1 MLLRLRSLLAPIT
14 PLQWAL
20 GISLLVHAGLLTL
33 RFTDPE
39 TFNRIFQDTPL
50 EVVLVNARSTS
61 TPNKAQAIAQA
72 NLEGGGTLLNGRAAS
87 PLPPALINSLGDTL
101 EDQSQPQ
108 VKTLQARQQQ
118 LLAQVRQQ
126 IASLLEKKPEPD
138 TQEAEEQAAEIKKRQ
153 LLRQLAEIE
162 RRIQEDNTGPKKRY
176 ISPSTRE
183 EVFALYYDRLRR
195 TVEDKGT
202 SNFPQAGGQKLYG
215 ELTMVV
221 TVQHDGQILDTDIVD
236 GSGNPQLDRYALAI
250 VRQAGPFGK
259 FSPAMRQQADQIVVV
274 SRFKFTRDDTLETR
288 VSTPAAAR

>member
-1 MLLRLRSLLAPIT
+1 MLQALRSLLAPVT

-20 GISLLVHAGLLTL
+20 GVSVLVHAGLLTL

-61 TPNKAQAIAQA
+61 APTKAQAIAQA
-72 NLEGGGTLLNGRAAS
+72 NLEGGGTLQSGRAAS
-87 PLPPALINSLGDTL
+87 PLPPALINSLGETL
-101 EDQSQPQ
+101 DDQSQPQ
-108 VKTLQARQQQ
+108 VKALQARQQQ

-126 IASLLEKKPEPD
+126 MAALLEKKPEPD
-138 TQEAEEQAAEIKKRQ
+138 TQDAEEQAAELKKRQ

-176 ISPSTRE
+176 VSPSTRE
-183 EVFALYYDRLRR
+183 EVYAQYYDRLRR

-221 TVQHDGQILDTDIVD
+221 TVQHDGQILKTDIVD
-236 GSGNPQLDRYALAI
+236 SSGNSQLDRYAQAI

-288 VSTPAAAR
+288 VSTPAGTR

>member
-1 MLLRLRSLLAPIT
+1 MLQALRSLLAPVT

-20 GISLLVHAGLLTL
+20 GVSVLVHAGLLTL

-61 TPNKAQAIAQA
+61 APTKAQAIAQA
-72 NLEGGGTLLNGRAAS
+72 NLEGGGTLQSGRAAS
-87 PLPPALINSLGDTL
+87 PLPPALINSLGETL
-101 EDQSQPQ
+101 DDQSQPQ
-108 VKTLQARQQQ
+108 VKALQARQQQ

-126 IASLLEKKPEPD
+126 MAALLEKKPEPD
-138 TQEAEEQAAEIKKRQ
+138 TQDAEEQAAELKKRQ

-176 ISPSTRE
+176 VSPSTRE
-183 EVFALYYDRLRR
+183 EVYALYYDRLRR

-221 TVQHDGQILDTDIVD
+221 TVQHDGQILKTDIVD
-236 GSGNPQLDRYALAI
+236 SSGNSQLDRYAQAI

-288 VSTPAAAR
+288 VSTPAGAR

>member
-1 MLLRLRSLLAPIT
+1 
-14 PLQWAL
+14 L

-138 TQEAEEQAAEIKKRQ
+138 TQEAEEHAAEIKKRQ

>member
-39 TFNRIFQDTPL
+39 TFNRIFQDKPL

-101 EDQSQPQ
+101 EDQTQPQ

-221 TVQHDGQILDTDIVD
+221 TVQHDGQVLNTDIVD
-236 GSGNPQLDRYALAI
+236 GSGNPQLDRYAQAI

-288 VSTPAAAR
+288 VSTAAAAR

>member
-1 MLLRLRSLLAPIT
+1 
-14 PLQWAL
+14 
-20 GISLLVHAGLLTL
+20 VHAGLLTL

-61 TPNKAQAIAQA
+61 APTKAQAIAQA
-72 NLEGGGTLLNGRAAS
+72 NLEGGGTLQSGRAAS
-87 PLPPALINSLGDTL
+87 PLPPALINSLGETL
-101 EDQSQPQ
+101 DDQSQPQ
-108 VKTLQARQQQ
+108 VKALQARQQQ

-126 IASLLEKKPEPD
+126 MAALLEKKPEPD
-138 TQEAEEQAAEIKKRQ
+138 TQDAEEQAAELKKRQ

-176 ISPSTRE
+176 VSPSTRE
-183 EVFALYYDRLRR
+183 EVYALYYDRLRR

-221 TVQHDGQILDTDIVD
+221 TVQHDGQILKTDIVD
-236 GSGNPQLDRYALAI
+236 SSGNSQLDRYAQAI

-288 VSTPAAAR
+288 VSTPAGAR

>member
-1 MLLRLRSLLAPIT
+1 
-14 PLQWAL
+14 LQWAL
-20 GISLLVHAGLLTL
+20 GVSVLVHAGLLTL

-61 TPNKAQAIAQA
+61 APTKAQAIAQA
-72 NLEGGGTLLNGRAAS
+72 NLEGGGTLQSGRAAS
-87 PLPPALINSLGDTL
+87 PLPPALINSLGETL
-101 EDQSQPQ
+101 DDQSQPQ
-108 VKTLQARQQQ
+108 VKALQARQQQ

-126 IASLLEKKPEPD
+126 MAALLEKKPEPD
-138 TQEAEEQAAEIKKRQ
+138 TQDAEEQAAELKKRQ

-176 ISPSTRE
+176 VSPSTRE
-183 EVFALYYDRLRR
+183 EVYALYYDRLRR

-221 TVQHDGQILDTDIVD
+221 TVQHDGQILKTDIVD
-236 GSGNPQLDRYALAI
+236 SSGNSQLDRYAQAI

-288 VSTPAAAR
+288 VSTPAGAR

>member
-1 MLLRLRSLLAPIT
+1 MLQALRSLLAPVT

-20 GISLLVHAGLLTL
+20 GVSVLVHAGLLTL

-61 TPNKAQAIAQA
+61 APTKAQAIAQA
-72 NLEGGGTLLNGRAAS
+72 NLEGGGTLQSGRAAS
-87 PLPPALINSLGDTL
+87 PLPPALINSLGETL
-101 EDQSQPQ
+101 DDQSQPQ
-108 VKTLQARQQQ
+108 VKALQARQQQ

-126 IASLLEKKPEPD
+126 MAALLEKKPEPD
-138 TQEAEEQAAEIKKRQ
+138 TQDAEEQAAELKKRQ

-176 ISPSTRE
+176 VSPSTRE
-183 EVFALYYDRLRR
+183 EVYALYYDRLRR

-202 SNFPQAGGQKLYG
+202 SNFPQAAGQKLYG

-221 TVQHDGQILDTDIVD
+221 TVQHDGQILKTDIVD
-236 GSGNPQLDRYALAI
+236 SSGNSQLDRYAQAI

-288 VSTPAAAR
+288 VSTPAGAR

>member
-1 MLLRLRSLLAPIT
+1 MRLRSLLAPIT

-33 RFTDPE
+33 RFTSPE

-50 EVVLVNARSTS
+50 EVVLVNARSPS
-61 TPNKAQAIAQA
+61 TPSKAQAIAQA
-72 NLEGGGTLLNGRAAS
+72 NLEGGGTMQNGRAAS
-87 PLPPALINSLGDTL
+87 PLPPALINSLGETL
-101 EDQSQPQ
+101 EDQTQPQ

-126 IASLLEKKPEPD
+126 MASLLEKKPEPD
-138 TQEAEEQAAEIKKRQ
+138 TQDAEEQAAEIKKRQ

>member
-1 MLLRLRSLLAPIT
+1 MLQALRSLLATVT

-20 GISLLVHAGLLTL
+20 GVSVLVHAGLLTL

-61 TPNKAQAIAQA
+61 APTKAQAIAQA
-72 NLEGGGTLLNGRAAS
+72 NLEGGGTLQSGRAAS
-87 PLPPALINSLGDTL
+87 PLPPALINSLGETL
-101 EDQSQPQ
+101 DDQSQPQ
-108 VKTLQARQQQ
+108 VKALQARQQQ

-126 IASLLEKKPEPD
+126 MAALLEKKPEPD
-138 TQEAEEQAAEIKKRQ
+138 TQDAEEQAAELKKRQ

-176 ISPSTRE
+176 VSPSTRE
-183 EVFALYYDRLRR
+183 EVYAQYYDRLRR

-221 TVQHDGQILDTDIVD
+221 TVQHDGQILKTDIVD
-236 GSGNPQLDRYALAI
+236 SSGNSQLDRYAQAI

-288 VSTPAAAR
+288 VSTPAGAR

>member
-1 MLLRLRSLLAPIT
+1 MLQALRSLLAPVT

-20 GISLLVHAGLLTL
+20 GVSVLVHAGLLTL

-61 TPNKAQAIAQA
+61 APTKAQAIAQA
-72 NLEGGGTLLNGRAAS
+72 NLEGGGTLQSGRAAS
-87 PLPPALINSLGDTL
+87 PLPPALINSLGETL
-101 EDQSQPQ
+101 DDQSQPQ
-108 VKTLQARQQQ
+108 VKALQARQQQ

-126 IASLLEKKPEPD
+126 MAALLEKKPEPD
-138 TQEAEEQAAEIKKRQ
+138 TQDAEEQAAELKKRQ
-153 LLRQLAEIE
+153 LLRQLADIE

-176 ISPSTRE
+176 VSPSTRE
-183 EVFALYYDRLRR
+183 EVYALYYDRLRR

-221 TVQHDGQILDTDIVD
+221 TVQHDGQILKTDIVD
-236 GSGNPQLDRYALAI
+236 SSGNSQLDRYAQAI

-288 VSTPAAAR
+288 VSTPAGAR

>member
-39 TFNRIFQDTPL
+39 TFNRIFQDKPL

>member
-1 MLLRLRSLLAPIT
+1 MLQALRSLLAPVT

-20 GISLLVHAGLLTL
+20 GVSVLVHAGLLTL

-61 TPNKAQAIAQA
+61 APTKAQAIAQA
-72 NLEGGGTLLNGRAAS
+72 NLEGGGTLQSGRAAS
-87 PLPPALINSLGDTL
+87 PLPPALINSLGETL
-101 EDQSQPQ
+101 DDQSQPQ
-108 VKTLQARQQQ
+108 VKALQARQQQ

-126 IASLLEKKPEPD
+126 MAALLEKKPEPD
-138 TQEAEEQAAEIKKRQ
+138 TQDAEEQAAELKKRQ

-176 ISPSTRE
+176 VSPSTRE
-183 EVFALYYDRLRR
+183 EVYALYYDRLRR

-221 TVQHDGQILDTDIVD
+221 TVQHDGQILKTDIVD
-236 GSGNPQLDRYALAI
+236 SSGNSQLDRYAQAI

-288 VSTPAAAR
+288 VSTPAGAW

>member
-1 MLLRLRSLLAPIT
+1 MLQALRSLLATVT

-20 GISLLVHAGLLTL
+20 GVSVLVHAGLLTL

-61 TPNKAQAIAQA
+61 APTKAQAIAQA
-72 NLEGGGTLLNGRAAS
+72 NLEGGGTLQSGRAAS
-87 PLPPALINSLGDTL
+87 PLPPALINSLGETL
-101 EDQSQPQ
+101 DDQSQPQ
-108 VKTLQARQQQ
+108 VKALQARQQQ

-126 IASLLEKKPEPD
+126 MAALLEKKPEPD
-138 TQEAEEQAAEIKKRQ
+138 TQDAEEQAAELKKRQ

-176 ISPSTRE
+176 VSPSTRE
-183 EVFALYYDRLRR
+183 EVYALYYDRLRR

-221 TVQHDGQILDTDIVD
+221 TVQHDGQILKTDIVD
-236 GSGNPQLDRYALAI
+236 SSGNSQLDRYAQAI

-288 VSTPAAAR
+288 VSTPAGAR

>member
-1 MLLRLRSLLAPIT
+1 MLQALRSLLATVT

-20 GISLLVHAGLLTL
+20 GVSVLVHAGLLTL

-61 TPNKAQAIAQA
+61 TPTKAQAIAQA
-72 NLEGGGTLLNGRAAS
+72 NLEGGGTLQNGRAAS
-87 PLPPALINSLGDTL
+87 PLPPALINSLGETL
-101 EDQSQPQ
+101 DDQSQPQ
-108 VKTLQARQQQ
+108 VKALQARQQQ

-126 IASLLEKKPEPD
+126 MAALLEKKPEPD
-138 TQEAEEQAAEIKKRQ
+138 TQDAEEQAAELKKRQ

-176 ISPSTRE
+176 VSPSTRE
-183 EVFALYYDRLRR
+183 EVYAQYYDRLRR

-221 TVQHDGQILDTDIVD
+221 TVQHDGQILKTDIVD
-236 GSGNPQLDRYALAI
+236 SSGNSQLDRYAQAI

-288 VSTPAAAR
+288 VSTPAGAR

>member
-1 MLLRLRSLLAPIT
+1 MLHRFRSLLAPIT

-20 GISLLVHAGLLTL
+20 GISVLAHAGLLTL
-33 RFTDPE
+33 RFTSPE

-61 TPNKAQAIAQA
+61 APNKAQAIAQA
-72 NLEGGGTLLNGRAAS
+72 NLEGGGTLQNGRAAS
-87 PLPPALINSLGDTL
+87 PLPPALINSLGETL
-101 EDQSQPQ
+101 EDQTQPQ

-126 IASLLEKKPEPD
+126 MATLLEKKPEPD
-138 TQEAEEQAAEIKKRQ
+138 TQDAEEQAAEIKKRQ

-176 ISPSTRE
+176 VSPSTRE
-183 EVFALYYDRLRR
+183 EVYALYYDRLRR

-221 TVQHDGQILDTDIVD
+221 TVQHDGQILNTDIVD
-236 GSGNPQLDRYALAI
+236 GSGNPLLDRYAQAI

-288 VSTPAAAR
+288 VSAPAAAR

>member
-138 TQEAEEQAAEIKKRQ
+138 TQEAEEHAAEIKKRQ

>member
-1 MLLRLRSLLAPIT
+1 
-14 PLQWAL
+14 LQWAL
-20 GISLLVHAGLLTL
+20 GVSVLVHAGLLTL

-61 TPNKAQAIAQA
+61 APTKAQAIAQA
-72 NLEGGGTLLNGRAAS
+72 NLEGGGTLQSGRAAS
-87 PLPPALINSLGDTL
+87 PLPPALINSLGETL
-101 EDQSQPQ
+101 DDQSQPQ
-108 VKTLQARQQQ
+108 VKALQARQQQ

-126 IASLLEKKPEPD
+126 MAALLEKKPEPD
-138 TQEAEEQAAEIKKRQ
+138 TQDAEEQAAELKKRQ

-176 ISPSTRE
+176 VSPSTRE
-183 EVFALYYDRLRR
+183 EVYALYYDRLRR

-221 TVQHDGQILDTDIVD
+221 TVQHDGQILKTDIVD
-236 GSGNPQLDRYALAI
+236 SSGNSQLDRYAQAI

-259 FSPAMRQQADQIVVV
+259 FSPAMRQQADQIVGV
-274 SRFKFTRDDTLETR
+274 SRLKFTRDDTLETR
-288 VSTPAAAR
+288 VSTPAGAR

>member
-1 MLLRLRSLLAPIT
+1 MLQPLRSLLAPIT

-20 GISLLVHAGLLTL
+20 GISVLVHAGLLTL
-33 RFTDPE
+33 RFTSPE

-50 EVVLVNARSTS
+50 EVVLVNARSPS
-61 TPNKAQAIAQA
+61 TPSKAQAIAQA
-72 NLEGGGTLLNGRAAS
+72 NLEGGGTMQNGRAAS
-87 PLPPALINSLGDTL
+87 PLPPALINSLGETL
-101 EDQSQPQ
+101 EDQTQPQ

-126 IASLLEKKPEPD
+126 MAALLEKKPEPD
-138 TQEAEEQAAEIKKRQ
+138 TQDAEEQAAEIKKRQ

-176 ISPSTRE
+176 VSPSTRE
-183 EVFALYYDRLRR
+183 EVYALYYDRLRR

-221 TVQHDGQILDTDIVD
+221 TVQHDGQVLNTDIVD
-236 GSGNPQLDRYALAI
+236 GSGNPQLDRYAQAI

-288 VSTPAAAR
+288 VSAPAAAR

>member
-288 VSTPAAAR
+288 VSTAAAAR

>member
-1 MLLRLRSLLAPIT
+1 MLQRLRSLLAPIT

-20 GISLLVHAGLLTL
+20 GISVLVHAGLLTL
-33 RFTDPE
+33 RFTSPE

-61 TPNKAQAIAQA
+61 TPTKAQAIAQA
-72 NLEGGGTLLNGRAAS
+72 NLEGGGTLQNGRAAS
-87 PLPPALINSLGDTL
+87 PLPPALINSLGETL
-101 EDQSQPQ
+101 EDQTQPQ

-126 IASLLEKKPEPD
+126 IATLLEKKPEPD
-138 TQEAEEQAAEIKKRQ
+138 TQDAEEQAAEIKKRQ

-176 ISPSTRE
+176 VSPSTRE
-183 EVFALYYDRLRR
+183 EVYALYYDRLRR

-221 TVQHDGQILDTDIVD
+221 TVQHDGQILNTDIVD
-236 GSGNPQLDRYALAI
+236 VSGNPLLDRYA
-250 VRQAGPFGK
+250 QAL
-259 FSPAMRQQADQIVVV
+259 SLIHI
-274 SRFKFTRDDTLETR
+274 
-288 VSTPAAAR
+288 

>member
-1 MLLRLRSLLAPIT
+1 MLQALRSLLAPVT

-20 GISLLVHAGLLTL
+20 GVSVLVHAGLLTL

-61 TPNKAQAIAQA
+61 APTKAQAIAQA
-72 NLEGGGTLLNGRAAS
+72 NLEGGGTLQSGRAAS
-87 PLPPALINSLGDTL
+87 PLPPALINSLGETL
-101 EDQSQPQ
+101 DDQSQHQ
-108 VKTLQARQQQ
+108 VKALQARQQQ

-126 IASLLEKKPEPD
+126 MAALLEKKPEPD
-138 TQEAEEQAAEIKKRQ
+138 TQDAEEQAAELKKRQ

-176 ISPSTRE
+176 VSPSTRE
-183 EVFALYYDRLRR
+183 EVYALYYDRLRR

-221 TVQHDGQILDTDIVD
+221 TVQHDGQILKTDIVD
-236 GSGNPQLDRYALAI
+236 SSGNSQLDRYAQAI

-288 VSTPAAAR
+288 VSTPAGAR

>member
-1 MLLRLRSLLAPIT
+1 MLQALRSLLAPVT

-20 GISLLVHAGLLTL
+20 GVSVLVHAGLLTL

-61 TPNKAQAIAQA
+61 APTKAQAIAQA
-72 NLEGGGTLLNGRAAS
+72 NLEGGGTLQSGRAAS
-87 PLPPALINSLGDTL
+87 PLPPALINSLGETL
-101 EDQSQPQ
+101 DDQSQPQ
-108 VKTLQARQQQ
+108 VKALQARQQQ

-126 IASLLEKKPEPD
+126 MAALLEKKPEPD
-138 TQEAEEQAAEIKKRQ
+138 TQDAEEQAAELKKRQ

-176 ISPSTRE
+176 VSPSTRE
-183 EVFALYYDRLRR
+183 EVYALYYDRLRR

-221 TVQHDGQILDTDIVD
+221 TVQHDGQILKTDIVD
-236 GSGNPQLDRYALAI
+236 SSGNSQLDRYALAI

-288 VSTPAAAR
+288 VSTPAGAR

>member
-138 TQEAEEQAAEIKKRQ
+138 TLEAEEQAAEIKKRQ

-274 SRFKFTRDDTLETR
+274 SRFKFTRDDTLEPR
-288 VSTPAAAR
+288 VSPPAAAR

>member
-1 MLLRLRSLLAPIT
+1 MLQALRSLLAPVT

-20 GISLLVHAGLLTL
+20 GFSVLVHAGLLTL

-61 TPNKAQAIAQA
+61 APTKAQAIAQA
-72 NLEGGGTLLNGRAAS
+72 NLEGGGTLQSGRAAS
-87 PLPPALINSLGDTL
+87 PLPPALINSLGETL
-101 EDQSQPQ
+101 DDQSQPQ
-108 VKTLQARQQQ
+108 VKALQARQQQ

-126 IASLLEKKPEPD
+126 MAALLEKKPEPD
-138 TQEAEEQAAEIKKRQ
+138 TQDAEEQAAELKKRQ

-176 ISPSTRE
+176 VSPSTRE
-183 EVFALYYDRLRR
+183 EVYAQYYDRLRR

-221 TVQHDGQILDTDIVD
+221 TVQHDGQILKTDIVD
-236 GSGNPQLDRYALAI
+236 SSGNSQLDRYAQAI

-288 VSTPAAAR
+288 VSTPAGAR